1 MGICTERLRKED
13 PELVWVSHDESIFY
27 SNGDW
32 AKGWGSEEHPDIH
45 KKEMEGL
52 SWFPTLFVLVMGCLC
67 WIESPSAR
75 LLS

>member
-32 AKGWGSEEHPDIH
+32 GKDGDLKSTPTYTRRKWKVYHGFRLYLF
-45 KKEMEGL
+45 L
-52 SWFPTLFVLVMGCLC
+52 SWDAYVG
-67 WIESPSAR
+67 
-75 LLS
+75 